1 MLLGIWESLEKVGDG
16 VKNFLI
22 DSGRN
27 PIIWIGLFLL
37 GLVVFFL
44 TYNALHKNQ

>member
-1 MLLGIWESLEKVGDG
+1 MLLGIIDTLEKWGDN
-16 VKNFLI
+16 VREFLI

-27 PIIWIGLFLL
+27 PVIWIGLFVL

-44 TYNALHKNQ
+44 TYNALHKD